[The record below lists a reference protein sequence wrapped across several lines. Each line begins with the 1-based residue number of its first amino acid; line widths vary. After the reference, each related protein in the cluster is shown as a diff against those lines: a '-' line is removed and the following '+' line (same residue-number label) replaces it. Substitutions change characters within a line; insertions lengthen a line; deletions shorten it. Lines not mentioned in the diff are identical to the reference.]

1 MQEQREDDYEE
12 VMMTEEDMQAIC
24 NALCKTL
31 QLTMAGNNLISIEY
45 KVHGPW
51 SLRAILHFMGGSSQ
65 EVNVSMDGGI
75 RRRNPNDS
83 GHPEKHVTTRKGDF
97 TTMLVQMTDE
107 KLERQ
112 NRAFKKLIGLMQ
124 AHPNLPVVPM
134 VDAEVVQDDI
144 CGSWSASFGG
154 DPYIS
159 KIRVNKDTER
169 LVFWDDRTDISD
181 TFEGCG
187 FDYDECGIMDDM
199 TDEESDRIMEQKISE
214 LNWLLCIIAPIGI
227 PEPFIPGNVPE
238 YRKPTNSEL
247 FENLRKRVQKYREA
261 TERA

>member
-1 MQEQREDDYEE
+1 M
-12 VMMTEEDMQAIC
+12 
-24 NALCKTL
+24 
-31 QLTMAGNNLISIEY
+31 
-45 KVHGPW
+45 
-51 SLRAILHFMGGSSQ
+51 
-65 EVNVSMDGGI
+65 
-75 RRRNPNDS
+75 
-83 GHPEKHVTTRKGDF
+83 
-97 TTMLVQMTDE
+97 
-107 KLERQ
+107 
-112 NRAFKKLIGLMQ
+112 
-124 AHPNLPVVPM
+124 
-134 VDAEVVQDDI
+134 
-144 CGSWSASFGG
+144 
-154 DPYIS
+154 
-159 KIRVNKDTER
+159 NKDTER